1 MVWFRLQE
9 VRIMSS
15 GFRGFALLGAVALG
29 AAGGS
34 MAAGL
39 YLQAPP
45 SQTIAQ
51 EKATAARAALAAS
64 SDLSQAFK
72 LTAHAVRPSVVSIS
86 SVKKVRVI
94 NPRLRQRP
102 GAPGMPGIPDELRRF
117 FGDDPFERMLP
128 QLPQAPE
135 DFSQEGLGSG
145 VIVSADGYILTN
157 NHVVAGADEVTVTT
171 SDSRQLRAKIV
182 GTDRATDVAV
192 LKVEAKDLV
201 PAPLG
206 DSEALEVGDWVMAIG
221 SPLGLN
227 QTVTAGII
235 SAMGRQVGVTNGGY
249 EDFLQTDAAI
259 NPGNSGGPLVN
270 LKGEVIGINTAIASR
285 SGGFSGIGFAIPVNM
300 ARSIMDQ
307 IRDNGKVTRGRIGA
321 AIQDLTEDLAKSF
334 GYNGREGALI
344 DDVVP
349 DSPAAKAGLKA
360 GDIVTKYQGKPVKS
374 SSQFR
379 NAVAATAP
387 NTKAEIEIFR
397 DGKKQTLQVQVGL
410 LSEEDMARA
419 QPDAGDEEASADA
432 LGLSVQP
439 LTPEIARQLGL
450 KDVPAGV
457 VIAGVE
463 PGSLAARGGL
473 RAGDVVAS
481 VGGQDIANVKE
492 FRDAMAKQKA
502 SEGVRLTIVRE
513 GSKRFVFLRTS

>member
-1 MVWFRLQE
+1 
-9 VRIMSS
+9 MSS
-15 GFRGFALLGAVALG
+15 GIRGFALLGAVAFG
-29 AAGGS
+29 AVGGS
-34 MAAGL
+34 LAASL

-45 SQTIAQ
+45 NQTIAQ
-51 EKATAARAALAAS
+51 EQATAARAALAAAP
-64 SDLSQAFK
+64 DLSQAFK

-86 SVKKVRVI
+86 SVKKVRVL

-102 GAPGMPGIPDELRRF
+102 GVPGMPGIPDELRRF

-128 QLPQAPE
+128 QMPQTPE

-145 VIVSADGYILTN
+145 VIVSADGLILTN

-192 LKVEAKDLV
+192 LKVDAKDLV
-201 PAPLG
+201 AAPLG
-206 DSEALEVGDWVMAIG
+206 NSDSLEVGDWVMAIG
-221 SPLGLN
+221 SPLGFN

-300 ARSIMDQ
+300 ARSVMNQ

-321 AIQDLTEDLAKSF
+321 AIQDLTDDLAKSF

-344 DDVVP
+344 DDVIP

-379 NAVAATAP
+379 NAVAATPP
-387 NTKAEIEIFR
+387 NTKAEVEIFR
-397 DGKKQTLQVQVGL
+397 DGKKQTLPVQVGL
-410 LSEEDMARA
+410 LTEDEMTRS
-419 QPDAGDEEASADA
+419 QPDGGDEEATADA

-439 LTPEIARQLGL
+439 LTPELARQLGL
-450 KDVPAGV
+450 KETQTGV

-463 PGSLAARGGL
+463 PGSIAARGGL
-473 RAGDVVAS
+473 KPGDAITS
-481 VGGQDIANVKE
+481 VGGQAVANLKE
-492 FRDAMAKQKA
+492 FREVMAKQKA
-502 SEGVRLTIVRE
+502 SDGVRLQVVRE
-513 GSKRFVFLRTS
+513 GSNRFIFLRTG

>member
-1 MVWFRLQE
+1 
-9 VRIMSS
+9 MST
-15 GFRGFALLGAVALG
+15 GFRGFALLGAIAFG

-34 MAAGL
+34 LVASL
-39 YLQAPP
+39 YLQSPANI
-45 SQTIAQ
+45 SIAQ
-51 EKATAARAALAAS
+51 EKATAARAALAKS
-64 SDLSQAFK
+64 PDLSQAFK

-86 SVKKVRVI
+86 SVKKVRMI

-102 GAPGMPGIPDELRRF
+102 GSPGLPGVPDKLRRF
-117 FGDDPFERMLP
+117 FGDDPFERMFP
-128 QLPQAPE
+128 QMPQTPE
-135 DFSQEGLGSG
+135 DFNQEGLGSG
-145 VIVSADGYILTN
+145 VIVTADGLILTN

-182 GTDRATDVAV
+182 GADRATDVAV
-192 LKVEAKDLV
+192 LKVDANDLV

-206 DSEALEVGDWVMAIG
+206 NSDSLEVGDWVMAIG
-221 SPLGLN
+221 SPLGFN

-300 ARSIMDQ
+300 ARSVMNQ

-321 AIQDLTEDLAKSF
+321 AIQDLSEDLAKSF

-349 DSPAAKAGLKA
+349 DSPAAKAGLKP

-387 NTKAEIEIFR
+387 NTKADVEVYR
-397 DGKKQTLQVQVGL
+397 DGKKLTLQVQVGL
-410 LSEEDMARA
+410 LSEEELASS
-419 QPDAGDEEASADA
+419 QQDAGGDEETAES

-439 LTPEIARQLGL
+439 LTPELARQLGM
-450 KDVPAGV
+450 KEGQAGV
-457 VIAGVE
+457 VIAAVE

-473 RAGDVVAS
+473 RPGDLIAS
-481 VGGQDIANVKE
+481 VGGKPVANLKE
-492 FRDAMAKQKA
+492 FRETLAAQKA
-502 SEGVRLTIVRE
+502 SEGVRLQIVRE
-513 GSKRFVFLRTS
+513 GSNRFVFLRTG

>member
-1 MVWFRLQE
+1 
-9 VRIMSS
+9 MSS
-15 GFRGFALLGAVALG
+15 AFRGFALLGAVALG

-34 MAAGL
+34 WVA
-39 YLQAPP
+39 
-45 SQTIAQ
+45 TIYQRTPANVSVAQ
-51 EKATAARAALAAS
+51 EKATAARAALASAP
-64 SDLSQAFK
+64 DLSQAFK
-72 LTAHAVRPSVVSIS
+72 LTAQAVRPSVVSIS
-86 SVKKVRVI
+86 SVKKVRML

-102 GAPGMPGIPDELRRF
+102 GAPGMPGIPGVPDELRRF
-117 FGDDPFERMLP
+117 FGDEPFERMFP
-128 QLPQAPE
+128 QMPQTPE
-135 DFSQEGLGSG
+135 DFNQEGLGSG
-145 VIVSADGYILTN
+145 VIVTADGLILTN

-171 SDSRQLRAKIV
+171 ADARQLRAKIV
-182 GTDRATDVAV
+182 GADRATDVAV
-192 LKVEAKDLV
+192 LKVDAKDLV

-206 DSEALEVGDWVMAIG
+206 NSDSLEVGDWVMAIG
-221 SPLGLN
+221 SPLGFS

-270 LKGEVIGINTAIASR
+270 LKGEVVGINTAIASR

-300 ARSIMDQ
+300 ARSVMDQ

-321 AIQDLTEDLAKSF
+321 AIQDLSEDLAKSF
-334 GYNGREGALI
+334 GYSGREGALI

-349 DSPAAKAGLKA
+349 DSPAAKAGLKP
-360 GDIVTKYQGKPVKS
+360 GDIVTKYQGKPVRS

-387 NTKAEIEIFR
+387 NTQADLEIFR
-397 DGKKQTLQVQVGL
+397 DGKKQTLQVQIGL
-410 LSEEDMARA
+410 LSDDELARSQPEAAGEE
-419 QPDAGDEEASADA
+419 ESAES

-439 LTPEIARQLGL
+439 LTPDLARQLGV
-450 KDVPAGV
+450 KDGQTGV
-457 VIAGVE
+457 VISGVE

-473 RAGDVVAS
+473 RPGDLITS
-481 VGGQDIANVKE
+481 VGGQPVANLKE

-502 SEGVRLTIVRE
+502 SAGVRFQIVRE
-513 GSKRFVFLRTS
+513 GSNRFVFLRTG

>member
-1 MVWFRLQE
+1 
-9 VRIMSS
+9 
-15 GFRGFALLGAVALG
+15 
-29 AAGGS
+29 
-34 MAAGL
+34 
-39 YLQAPP
+39 
-45 SQTIAQ
+45 
-51 EKATAARAALAAS
+51 
-64 SDLSQAFK
+64 
-72 LTAHAVRPSVVSIS
+72 
-86 SVKKVRVI
+86 
-94 NPRLRQRP
+94 
-102 GAPGMPGIPDELRRF
+102 
-117 FGDDPFERMLP
+117 
-128 QLPQAPE
+128 
-135 DFSQEGLGSG
+135 
-145 VIVSADGYILTN
+145 
-157 NHVVAGADEVTVTT
+157 
-171 SDSRQLRAKIV
+171 
-182 GTDRATDVAV
+182 
-192 LKVEAKDLV
+192 
-201 PAPLG
+201 
-206 DSEALEVGDWVMAIG
+206 
-221 SPLGLN
+221 
-227 QTVTAGII
+227 
-235 SAMGRQVGVTNGGY
+235 
-249 EDFLQTDAAI
+249 
-259 NPGNSGGPLVN
+259 VN
-270 LKGEVIGINTAIASR
+270 LSGEVIGINTAIASR

-334 GYNGREGALI
+334 GYSGREGALI

-387 NTKAEIEIFR
+387 NSKAEIEIFR

-410 LSEEDMARA
+410 LSEEEMARA
-419 QPDAGDEEASADA
+419 QPDAGDEEANADA